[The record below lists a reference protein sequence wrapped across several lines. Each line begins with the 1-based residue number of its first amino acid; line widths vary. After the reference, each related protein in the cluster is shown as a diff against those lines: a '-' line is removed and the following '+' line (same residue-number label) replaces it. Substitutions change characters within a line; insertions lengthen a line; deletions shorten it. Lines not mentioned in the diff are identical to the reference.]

1 LDTFGSLVA
10 VPIGVI
16 ITGSAYDAS
25 GAKTLIYLIAI
36 VVLLTLAP
44 LLLPSVRTMH
54 DSETKTESAMR

>member
-1 LDTFGSLVA
+1 
-10 VPIGVI
+10 VI

-36 VVLLTLAP
+36 VVLFTLAP